1 MITNDILVGV
11 ELNPKDKREVFIHAA
26 INCIADHGY
35 AETTVRKISKY
46 AGVTPGL
53 LIHYFEGKED
63 LIAEAYLYLSSF
75 LLDSYA
81 ERTKV
86 INEDPVQFLKV
97 FFAAR
102 IESETLNPKL
112 LKIWLTFWSM
122 TLNRSNMKHIH
133 QEIYESSLGE
143 MTDMLEKAY
152 EAQGLEVEQKKL
164 RRAAIGIIAIFDG
177 LWLEW
182 SLDPTKFSSE
192 ETLQILT
199 EFAEGATGLKL
210 S

>member
-1 MITNDILVGV
+1 MMTNDILVGT

-53 LIHYFEGKED
+53 LIHYFDGKEA
-63 LIAEAYLYLSSF
+63 LIAEAYQYLSTYI
-75 LLDSYA
+75 LDSYG
-81 ERTKV
+81 EKTGV
-86 INEDPVQFLKV
+86 INEDPVEFLRV
-97 FFAAR
+97 FFTAR
-102 IESETLNPKL
+102 IESETLSPRL

-133 QEIYESSLGE
+133 QGIYERALGD
-143 MTDMLEKAY
+143 MIDMLEKAY
-152 EAQGLEVEQKKL
+152 EAQGLETDPKKI
-164 RRAAIGIIAIFDG
+164 RRVAIGILAIFDG

-182 SLDPTKFSSE
+182 SLDQTVFSAE
-192 ETLQILT
+192 EAYEIVI
-199 EFAEGATGLKL
+199 EFVEGCTGLKF